1 MIEGYNQAN
10 TIALETISKLAM
22 ECSDDDLLN
31 VATTA
36 LTGKGAEGAAEH
48 LSQMIVE
55 ALQTVDSD
63 PDYVAMHKIN
73 SGGLLDSTILHGIVV
88 RRRVLLDAL
97 PSEIID
103 AKVATINGDL
113 ARESKFGVQKSK
125 LKRPSIGS
133 LPRSRRENNRDSREY
148 ITRLRCKR
156 VPLHGYSQQRP
167 PPSPHA
173 CWMFCG
179 RRIR

>member
-1 MIEGYNQAN
+1 
-10 TIALETISKLAM
+10 M

-31 VATTA
+31 VATLA

-55 ALQTVDSD
+55 ALQTVDSGSRLCC
-63 PDYVAMHKIN
+63 HTKIN
-73 SGGLLDSTILHGIVV
+73 SGGLLDSTILRGIVV

-113 ARESKFGVQKSK
+113 A
-125 LKRPSIGS
+125 
-133 LPRSRRENNRDSREY
+133 PRKQ
-148 ITRLRCKR
+148 I
-156 VPLHGYSQQRP
+156 
-167 PPSPHA
+167 
-173 CWMFCG
+173 
-179 RRIR
+179 